1 MKKLL
6 LLTIISV
13 VNSLSAQRIAVNEI
27 DKFTGAKIVETSTL
41 LTKAPDVTFKLRRV
55 NDSLSMR
62 IFIEKIKRVE
72 IKDSSASIILLV
84 KDGDKI
90 GLQGKIEYLSS
101 KERNH
106 SIHWGAGI
114 STGGAIKVSSV
125 TIDVYIPDDVFA
137 TLCDNDLTDIRITV
151 NGANIDRSL
160 VSYSYSKKLRKM
172 FNLMNYN

>member
-1 MKKLL
+1 
-6 LLTIISV
+6 
-13 VNSLSAQRIAVNEI
+13 
-27 DKFTGAKIVETSTL
+27 
-41 LTKAPDVTFKLRRV
+41 
-55 NDSLSMR
+55 MR

>member
-41 LTKAPDVTFKLRRV
+41 LTKAPDVTFKLRKV

-84 KDGDKI
+84 KDG
-90 GLQGKIEYLSS
+90 
-101 KERNH
+101 
-106 SIHWGAGI
+106 
-114 STGGAIKVSSV
+114 
-125 TIDVYIPDDVFA
+125 
-137 TLCDNDLTDIRITV
+137 
-151 NGANIDRSL
+151 
-160 VSYSYSKKLRKM
+160 
-172 FNLMNYN
+172 